1 MPWRWAW
8 LNVSAEGA
16 KICDNFQQEEIPVPE
31 HFTDAIQLVSR
42 GVHFLEVA
50 ENVAVVADR
59 AYVAAGLDH
68 RVDKG
73 GISLSNISRPDS
85 RFAMSVH
92 PLQTLGGPE
101 RNGAADAAP
110 LPP

>member
-73 GISLSNISRPDS
+73 GDLAFQHKPPRFTFRHVRSSSSNARRPGEKW
-85 RFAMSVH
+85 R
-92 PLQTLGGPE
+92 G
-101 RNGAADAAP
+101 
-110 LPP
+110 